1 MTFEELGQLIR
12 EKREASGLSIDDV
25 AARIKISTR
34 ILRTIEEGSMVGL
47 PHAVYTKSFIRA
59 FGQIVGCEPQEL
71 NATLEELFPPDAFDD
86 KSEPILRTYP
96 ALTYPDA
103 GKRFALMLF
112 MLVIL
117 AGLIGGGWF
126 VAVNYGDKIIEL
138 VKTPFSAITSPD
150 EPEQRAPANATEAP
164 GASSGLSD
172 TITTL
177 VAQRTSPDRE
187 AVLADA
193 VPPPEPPAAA
203 SPSPVAHNSPA
214 LAGVDASGPG
224 NQNQAASS
232 RIESASEAGAA
243 PSPSAPGTE
252 ADSASAAEARRGET
266 GQVVLT
272 DASTPDGRNR
282 LVVQAHAEC
291 WISSRADGG
300 RAREYTVH
308 AGASFIITYN
318 ERLEITFGN
327 AGGVSITHNGK
338 SMGSPGPAG
347 KVAVV
352 RLP

>member
-1 MTFEELGQLIR
+1 M
-12 EKREASGLSIDDV
+12 SIDDV

-138 VKTPFSAITSPD
+138 VKTPFSAITSPE
-150 EPEQRAPANATEAP
+150 EPEQQRAPANATEAP

-177 VAQRTSPDRE
+177 VAQRTSPDRT
-187 AVLADA
+187 VLVDDA
-193 VPPPEPPAAA
+193 PPPEPPAAA
-203 SPSPVAHNSPA
+203 SLSSVAHNSPA

-224 NQNQAASS
+224 SNENQETS
-232 RIESASEAGAA
+232 RMEAASEAVATPSGPAPGAA
-243 PSPSAPGTE
+243 DAA
-252 ADSASAAEARRGET
+252 ADSAPA
-266 GQVVLT
+266 
-272 DASTPDGRNR
+272 DASIPGGKNR
-282 LVVQAHAEC
+282 LVVRAHAEC

-308 AGASFIITYN
+308 AGASFTITYN

-327 AGGVSITHNGK
+327 AGGVNITHNGR

-352 RLP
+352 RFP